1 MRGNLNPKL
10 KFGLKIEGEKYYTI
24 PNKIYK

>member
-10 KFGLKIEGEKYYTI
+10 KFGLEIEGEKYYTI